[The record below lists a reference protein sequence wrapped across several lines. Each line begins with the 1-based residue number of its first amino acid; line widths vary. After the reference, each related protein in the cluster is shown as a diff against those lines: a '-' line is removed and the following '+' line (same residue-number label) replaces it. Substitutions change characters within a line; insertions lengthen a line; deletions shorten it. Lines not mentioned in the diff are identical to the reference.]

1 MMINKHGTFYIRNG
15 WPTKI
20 LASVREDNHIFSP
33 NSELEAVDSIGMG
46 RVMIRAL
53 RYWSDAMGLTV
64 EQKDPQ
70 GLICEETALFKDLF
84 DNDFYL
90 QDIGSLW
97 LLHREL
103 AKNEEKATAWY
114 WAFNVFDKMQFT
126 KEDFVDAFYAYA
138 ISQGAANKKPA
149 FEKEFDCFKNTYVSD
164 GIFDVKKIMEED
176 TIPFFAPL
184 ALITTKGGGVFEKHR
199 IKAKSVPSDVLLYCI
214 VKDNENHLATN
225 RQIGIETL
233 LEQPKQVGKYFSIT
247 YSVLIEM
254 LQTLENQG
262 RLKLFN
268 NFGNRHIELET
279 PNTEMLLNEYFQ
291 SIGR

>member
-1 MMINKHGTFYIRNG
+1 MIINKHGTFYIRNG

-20 LASVREDNHIFSP
+20 LTSVRDDHHIFSP
-33 NSELEAVDSIGMG
+33 NSELDAVDSIGMG

-53 RYWSDAMGLTV
+53 RYWSEVMGLTV
-64 EQKDPQ
+64 ERKDQQ
-70 GLICEETALFKDLF
+70 GLVCEETALFRELYNNDL
-84 DNDFYL
+84 YL

-103 AKNEEKATAWY
+103 ASNEEKATAWY
-114 WAFNVFDKMQFT
+114 WAFNVFEKVQFT
-126 KEDFVDAFYAYA
+126 KDDFVDSFYAYA
-138 ISQGAANKKPA
+138 ISKGAANTKQA
-149 FEKEFDCFKNTYVSD
+149 FVKEFDCFKNTYVSD
-164 GIFDVKKIMEED
+164 SIFDVKKIMEED
-176 TIPFFAPL
+176 TVPFFAPL
-184 ALITTKGGGVFEKHR
+184 VLITAKGGGVFEKQR
-199 IKAKSVPSDVLLYCI
+199 IKAKTIPLDILLYCI
-214 VKDNENHLATN
+214 AKDNEGHLATN

-233 LEQPKQVGKYFSIT
+233 LEQPKQIGKYFSLT

-268 NFGNRHIELET
+268 NFGNRHIELEV
-279 PNTEMLLNEYFQ
+279 PNTEVLLHEYFQ